1 MWERSTAPPHC
12 CVETSPAALWLV
24 PLSRQ
29 LWLIFGGKCSQLV
42 WLVEKERSTVTPT
55 DCPPRLCDYGN
66 VSRRRPYRLGGAL
79 AGRRGGK
86 WTVTANSAGETV
98 DVQTACDPAESTQTQ
113 SRYHF
118 KNIKPIM
125 IKGYSIIFFNAL
137 HFHHYVWTVFF
148 GLHGSL
154 ISFNFMSFISYD
166 QTILFRYHILLI
178 LLLL

>member
-29 LWLIFGGKCSQLV
+29 LWLIFGGKCSQLA

-66 VSRRRPYRLGGAL
+66 VSRRRPYRLGGAP

-125 IKGYSIIFFNAL
+125 IKGYSIIFLTLFTSIITCGQCSLGYMAL
-137 HFHHYVWTVFF
+137 
-148 GLHGSL
+148 
-154 ISFNFMSFISYD
+154 SY
-166 QTILFRYHILLI
+166 LLI
-178 LLLL
+178 LWVLSHMTKRYCSGITSS